1 MCRHVR
7 INATEDELK
16 QQGIKCPVVMTL
28 LLSGR
33 AFAVEKVKHDGE
45 RPRIFLADPFSETQ
59 NVWVYE
65 EFTQTVG
72 GSTKEF

>member
-16 QQGIKCPVVMTL
+16 QQGIKCPVVTDL

-33 AFAVEKVKHDGE
+33 AFAVEKVKYDGE
-45 RPRIFLADPFSETQ
+45 RPQIFLADPLPESQ
-59 NVWVYE
+59 NIWVYE
-65 EFTQTVG
+65 EYTQNVG
-72 GSTKEF
+72 GSL